1 MAMAETKHALL
12 HPSSGRW
19 TFSRK
24 ARLVQAVAVGRLSL
38 VEVVEAGIS
47 VEEFVAWERAI
58 AARGRLGLRRRAEAG
73 HG

>member
-1 MAMAETKHALL
+1 MAKSEHDLF

-19 TFSRK
+19 TFSHK
-24 ARLVQAVAVGRLSL
+24 ARLVQAVAVGQLSL

-58 AARGRLGLRRRAEAG
+58 AARARLGLRRRAEAG